1 MDAELDSGNQTE
13 IKPTAL
19 PEHPKFDE
27 VKRYEKIYEF
37 SKEMFSYSENVIKGL
52 EEKSRNNLTAATAI
66 MGFAFLIRKPP
77 EIATLK
83 WFDLLAIILS
93 AVCVGYVYYFHI
105 QAVKPR
111 GVKMPSKKQL
121 RELREETKFPNG
133 VLRSNFENIQDLY
146 GWNLEL
152 IKCKGKCV
160 NNQQKVLGGVLFL
173 ALIYIVLS
181 KVPVSASAPQTGN
194 LNSTWPTTNAPNSN
208 LAPSQIQTP
217 APSPTTSTSTKEQTS
232 GKATTVPAP
241 ATDPVTKS
249 GAGKP

>member
-1 MDAELDSGNQTE
+1 MDTGTQIKNQ
-13 IKPTAL
+13 
-19 PEHPKFDE
+19 EHLQATTLADVPKVDE
-27 VKRYEKIYEF
+27 VKRYEKIYEI
-37 SKEMFSYSENVIKGL
+37 SKEMFSYSENVIKNL

-77 EIATLK
+77 EILTLR

-93 AVCVGYVYYFHI
+93 AGCVGYVYYFHI

-121 RELREETKFPNG
+121 QDLREETKYPNG

-152 IKCKGKCV
+152 IKCKGDCV
-160 NNQQKVLGGVLFL
+160 NSQQKVLGGVLFL

-181 KVPVSASAPQTGN
+181 KVPVPVPQADR
-194 LNSTWPTTNAPNSN
+194 LSPTWPTTNAPSSN
-208 LAPSQIQTP
+208 PPPNPIQTP
-217 APSPTTSTSTKEQTS
+217 ALNPTTSMSTKGQTS
-232 GKATTVPAP
+232 GKATTTPAP
-241 ATDPVTKS
+241 ATAPATGS
-249 GAGKP
+249 AASRP

>member
-1 MDAELDSGNQTE
+1 MDADLDSGSQTE
-13 IKPTAL
+13 IKSTAL

-37 SKEMFSYSENVIKGL
+37 SKEMFSYSENVIKSL

-93 AVCVGYVYYFHI
+93 AICVGYVYYFHI

-121 RELREETKFPNG
+121 RELREETKYPNG
-133 VLRSNFENIQDLY
+133 VLRSNFENMQDLY

-152 IKCKGKCV
+152 IKCKGECV

-181 KVPVSASAPQTGN
+181 KVPVSAPQTGS
-194 LNSTWPTTNAPNSN
+194 LNSTWPTTNAPSSN
-208 LAPSQIQTP
+208 PTPSQIQTP

>member
-1 MDAELDSGNQTE
+1 MDVDLGSESQAE
-13 IKPTAL
+13 IKLTAL

-37 SKEMFSYSENVIKGL
+37 SKEMFSYSENVIKSL

-77 EIATLK
+77 EIATLR

-111 GVKMPSKKQL
+111 GVKMPSRKQL
-121 RELREETKFPNG
+121 QELREETKYPNG

-152 IKCKGKCV
+152 IKSKGKCV
-160 NNQQKVLGGVLFL
+160 NKQQKVLGGVLFL

-181 KVPVSASAPQTGN
+181 KVPTSAPQTGS
-194 LNSTWPTTNAPNSN
+194 LNSTWPTTNAPSSN
-208 LAPSQIQTP
+208 LTPSQIQTP